1 MSDDFYVP
9 KTNKGLFAYGTAWV
23 LAIVAVIAA
32 VGIVIAIGSYAF
44 NWFAAPYQG
53 KLQARQQI
61 QGSGDFR
68 IQAYNHF
75 FDLCASVTTMDQA
88 LQATVQA
95 EKQDSGQ
102 SLSEDRTNYIA
113 QLNSRND
120 AANQY
125 NVDAEKSYTV
135 GQFRASNLPYQIPN
149 YQKGKVFTCAGR

>member
-1 MSDDFYVP
+1 MDDMYIP
-9 KTNKGLFAYGTAWV
+9 KSNKGLFAYFSGWV
-23 LAIVAVIAA
+23 VALIGLFTIIGIVMA
-32 VGIVIAIGSYAF
+32 VGTWGL

-88 LQATVQA
+88 LQASYQQLEGATG
-95 EKQDSGQ
+95 D
-102 SLSEDRTNYIA
+102 DRTRIETNITA
-113 QLNSRND
+113 QLNDRND

-135 GQFRASNLPYQIPN
+135 GQFRANNLPYQVPA
-149 YQKGKVFTCAGR
+149 YTKGEVFTCATG